1 MKREVREK
9 RNKFKKDWI
18 ALKTFAIDKTNKNA
32 YKTRK
37 QEDKIYKKWKFYDEM
52 IKRLE
57 K

>member
-1 MKREVREK
+1 MQREIREK
-9 RNKFKKDWI
+9 RNKLKKDWV
-18 ALKTFAIDKTNKNA
+18 ALRTFAIDKTNKNA

-37 QEDKIYKKWKFYDEM
+37 TEEATYKKWKFYDEM